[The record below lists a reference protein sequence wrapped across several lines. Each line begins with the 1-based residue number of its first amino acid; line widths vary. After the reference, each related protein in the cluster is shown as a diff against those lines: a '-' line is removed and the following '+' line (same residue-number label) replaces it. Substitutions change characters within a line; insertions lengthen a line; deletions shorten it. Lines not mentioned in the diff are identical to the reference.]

1 MKYLKNSK
9 GAVTLV
15 ILLTIIF
22 FIIILVNVQVRLN
35 NKEASVES
43 EYQRIKQSYQSQS
56 AEEIYKQLEN

>member
-1 MKYLKNSK
+1 MKYLKSSK